1 MLEKQA
7 ITVVQPGQERWGLS
21 ASSEVEGLKQVH
33 SGGAL
38 QDGGLSHGERSSE
51 TT

>member
-7 ITVVQPGQERWGLS
+7 INVIQPGQGLS
-21 ASSEVEGLKQVH
+21 ASSEVEGLKQIH